1 MAMVCLQRVG
11 QTVTVNSLLAASSS
25 CMNSR
30 LRLNKAQGVYHF
42 TFIIQLDYNF
52 NLFNLV
58 GKSRMHG
65 VGNEKVLIEEP
76 GLNGSWLVE

>member
-1 MAMVCLQRVG
+1 MG

-42 TFIIQLDYNF
+42 IFIIQLDYNV

-65 VGNEKVLIEEP
+65 VGNEKVRIEE
-76 GLNGSWLVE
+76 LEVNGSWRVE